1 MKAEQTR
8 PLYLFGGLAV
18 LIALV
23 FLWLGAAYG
32 VRMLVEAACFALIAL
47 GLTIQWGYA
56 GLFNTGVM
64 GFIAIAAFA
73 SMIISYPVN
82 SLFWQSDG
90 PAMLGRA
97 ALLLIIGG
105 SLTYLLSQSHRI
117 GIPKT
122 IRTLLTLMA
131 AAATYLVVQSVL
143 DPATTLIERE
153 ARFVG
158 GFGLPV
164 WLAWAAGG
172 LAAGALGW
180 AMGRITLGLRA
191 DYMAIA
197 TLGIAEI
204 VKAFLKNADWLTKG
218 TLTVSPLPWPVP
230 TPNELGFVLSRSAY
244 LSVVAVLI
252 VVTYVLLERA
262 WHSPWGRMMRAIR
275 DNELSAA
282 AMGKDINRRRLEMFV
297 IGNIIIGIGGAALIT
312 FTSDLRSR
320 RLHAAQPHVPDLGD
334 GHPRRRGQQ
343 SRHHLRRASG
353 LHHLDH
359 VGAGCAVPVRPGRLL
374 GRPPF
379 RPRSARRS
387 RDPRVA
393 DAGLR
398 HRPRHHA
405 GAAFRAEGPA
415 AGKGSAL
422 RVGFGGNYKRKRPG
436 IAPGPFF
443 ADVGPGQLTWPIS
456 LKPLPSMVISMITP
470 GTSPAAS
477 NSWLPEAPS

>member
-82 SLFWQSDG
+82 GLFWQSDG

-312 FTSDLRSR
+312 FTSIFDPAGFTPLNHTF
-320 RLHAAQPHVPDLGD
+320 LIWVMVILG
-334 GHPRRRGQQ
+334 
-343 SRHHLRRASG
+343 
-353 LHHLDH
+353 
-359 VGAGCAVPVRPGRLL
+359 GAGNNLGTIFGALL
-374 GRPPF
+374 VYIIWTM
-379 RPRSARRS
+379 S
-387 RDPRVA
+387 
-393 DAGLR
+393 
-398 HRPRHHA
+398 
-405 GAAFRAEGPA
+405 EPA
-415 AGKGSAL
+415 ALFLFEQGAYWADRL
-422 RVGFGGNYKRKRPG
+422 FGLE
-436 IAPGPFF
+436 APGDLATRALQMRVFVIGLAITLVLRF
-443 ADVGPGQLTWPIS
+443 APKGL
-456 LKPLPSMVISMITP
+456 
-470 GTSPAAS
+470 
-477 NSWLPEAPS
+477 LPEKEVHYE

>member
-1 MKAEQTR
+1 MNGQTR
-8 PLYLFGGLAV
+8 PLVLFGGLTV

-23 FLWLGAAYG
+23 FLWLGAAYS

-56 GLFNTGVM
+56 GLFNVGVM

-73 SMIISYPVN
+73 SMIVSYPVN
-82 SLFWQSDG
+82 GLFWSGQG

-105 SLTYLLSQSHRI
+105 CITYLLSQSHRA
-117 GIPKT
+117 GVPKKL
-122 IRTLLTLMA
+122 RTLFTLMA

-143 DPATTLIERE
+143 DPATTLIEAE

-158 GFGLPV
+158 GLGLPV

-172 LAAGALGW
+172 AAAGALGW
-180 AMGRITLGLRA
+180 TMGRITLGLRA

-244 LSVVAVLI
+244 LSVVAILI
-252 VVTYVLLERA
+252 VITYVLLERA

-297 IGNIIIGIGGAALIT
+297 IGNVIIGVGGAALIT
-312 FTSDLRSR
+312 FTSIFDPAGFTPLNHTF
-320 RLHAAQPHVPDLGD
+320 LIWVMVILG
-334 GHPRRRGQQ
+334 G
-343 SRHHLRRASG
+343 SG
-353 LHHLDH
+353 NNLGTIF
-359 VGAGCAVPVRPGRLL
+359 GALL
-374 GRPPF
+374 VYIIWTM
-379 RPRSARRS
+379 S
-387 RDPRVA
+387 
-393 DAGLR
+393 
-398 HRPRHHA
+398 
-405 GAAFRAEGPA
+405 EPA
-415 AGKGSAL
+415 ALFLFEQGAYWSDRLFGLAAPDDLATRALQMRVFVIGLAITLVLRFAPKGL
-422 RVGFGGNYKRKRPG
+422 
-436 IAPGPFF
+436 
-443 ADVGPGQLTWPIS
+443 
-456 LKPLPSMVISMITP
+456 
-470 GTSPAAS
+470 
-477 NSWLPEAPS
+477 LPEKDVRYE